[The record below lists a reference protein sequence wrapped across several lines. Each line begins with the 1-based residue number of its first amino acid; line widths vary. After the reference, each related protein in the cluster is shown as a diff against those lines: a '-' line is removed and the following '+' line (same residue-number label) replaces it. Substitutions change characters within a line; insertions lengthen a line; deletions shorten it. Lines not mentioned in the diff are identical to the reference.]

1 MQVPDTPEGLFE
13 QLAESS
19 LREVYPSY
27 DVLKPRHQKL
37 IRVLHTELTKGELS
51 DMAFADMVCFILSL
65 WRSFNSGAAEANR
78 DRIEAEDE
86 IDTEWITATDHYAR
100 LDQYLNTL
108 LTLTRELPSPEY
120 TVGDD
125 PSTYLLMGPGDL

>member
-27 DVLKPRHQKL
+27 DTLKPRHQKL
-37 IRVLHTELTKGELS
+37 IRVLHTELTKGELT

-65 WRSFNSGAAEANR
+65 WRSFNSGAAEANQ

-86 IDTEWITATDHYAR
+86 IDTEWIEATDHYAR
-100 LDQYLNTL
+100 LDQYLRTL
-108 LTLTRELPSPEY
+108 LTLTRELPCP
-120 TVGDD
+120 
-125 PSTYLLMGPGDL
+125 